1 MEKCIIVAVA
11 DNGAIGRKNQL
22 LWNLPGDMKYFR
34 ETTTGHT
41 VIMGWMTFQSIGRAL
56 PRRTNIVISE
66 FPWPDAPS
74 TVHVVPSLADG
85 FVLAEKLSRE
95 EGLGSETSGHP
106 RPDKREGPIACDGR
120 GRFATVT
127 DPIPSSPEE
136 KCFVIGGA
144 YTYRQAMETADTLYI
159 THVHDTPADADVFF
173 PEIDPEIWKE
183 SSREAP
189 ETDPETGISY
199 EFTVYRRK

>member
-85 FVLAEKLSRE
+85 FVLAEKLSGE
-95 EGLGSETSGHP
+95 EGMGSETSGHP
-106 RPDKREGPIACDGR
+106 RPDKREG
-120 GRFATVT
+120 
-127 DPIPSSPEE
+127 

-159 THVHDTPADADVFF
+159 THVHDAPADADVFF

-199 EFTVYRRK
+199 EFTIYRRK